1 MFQNLQQIKECTSP
15 KITSLNAEMSNSSD
29 LSSLMLIWERTMQ
42 QIHWITLFWAELHST
57 SAETTSCCTSSF
69 IVLTWRIL
77 SFAQEHFPL
86 FPMQQ
91 YIYLSNNDIFEC
103 PQVLWGLL
111 LECDLGIQLHWIVQ
125 LNCWNYLHHNGISPS
140 APPNIPLLWPSVT
153 VKVIWM
159 FHQSPTTCKATT
171 WNQPS
176 FENPLSYYDISK
188 VGFQCIPWKFFDN
201 ECKKAN
207 WVLNRSQCLRHHMDW
222 IIIKAFWIL
231 VGTTFTY
238 SKQYRCRGR
247 YTSPYHL

>member
-1 MFQNLQQIKECTSP
+1 MASLAHNLPRSPVSTDQHLASCFSPKECSRICSKLRSVPLQKLHHWMQRCPTPPTSP
-15 KITSLNAEMSNSSD
+15 PWC
-29 LSSLMLIWERTMQ
+29 IWERTMQ

-77 SFAQEHFPL
+77 SFAQKHFPL

-91 YIYLSNNDIFEC
+91 YIYLSNIDIFEC

-140 APPNIPLLWPSVT
+140 APPNIPLLWLSVT

-159 FHQSPTTCKATT
+159 FHQSPTTCKVTT

-176 FENPLSYYDISK
+176 FEKPCHITTSQKLAFSAYHGNFLTMNVKRLI
-188 VGFQCIPWKFFDN
+188 GF
-201 ECKKAN
+201 
-207 WVLNRSQCLRHHMDW
+207 
-222 IIIKAFWIL
+222 
-231 VGTTFTY
+231 
-238 SKQYRCRGR
+238 
-247 YTSPYHL
+247 